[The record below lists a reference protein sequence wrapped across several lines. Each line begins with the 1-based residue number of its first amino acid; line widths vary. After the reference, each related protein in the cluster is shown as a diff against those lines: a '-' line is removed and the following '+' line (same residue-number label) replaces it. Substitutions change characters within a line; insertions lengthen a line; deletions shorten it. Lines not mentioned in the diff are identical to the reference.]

1 MARKA
6 YLPIAGRLFLA
17 VALPAAAVVVVLG
30 VLAWRTASGAVYVSL
45 KRELSASVAAA
56 ATSVSLRS
64 AAQIVEGGEEES
76 AYRRTVTRLRQI
88 ATFTGSSR
96 VMLIDEHES
105 VRADHSGAIAVG
117 TPAPRV
123 ALDRVEIAAAL
134 AGQAAVS
141 EPFRADDGRRFL
153 AAYARLPPAQDE
165 LSTQDDEARLVLV
178 LEAPAAALDAT
189 DATARQLALLVALA
203 VLLVVSLALVVA
215 RTITRSL
222 SRLAQESERL
232 GRGELAT
239 ELVLPGG
246 DDEVGRLG
254 RTLES
259 MRKALVD
266 RDAERQMML
275 AGIAHE
281 IRNPLGGME
290 LFSGLLE
297 EGIAELPEQT
307 PVTMSSRLELLEQA
321 GRVRKELG
329 YLTDVVNS
337 FLAFAR
343 DTPLAKEP
351 VDVAALLDDVATLC
365 RRAHAARIEVRP
377 CSEGL
382 TIELDRARIKQALL
396 NLVDNAL
403 AATPTDGA
411 VVLMAARAE
420 GAVVLMVQDNGK
432 GMDESTRQRAWTPF
446 YTTKEKGSGLGLP
459 LVRKLARDHG
469 GDAEVTSTP
478 GQGTT
483 VTMRLP
489 A

>member
-1 MARKA
+1 M
-6 YLPIAGRLFLA
+6 
-17 VALPAAAVVVVLG
+17 ALPAAAVVVALG
-30 VLAWRTASGAVYVSL
+30 VLAWRTTGDAVETSL
-45 KRELSASVAAA
+45 KREVGASVAAA
-56 ATSVSLRS
+56 ATSVSVRS
-64 AAQIVEGGEEES
+64 AAQIVEGGEAES
-76 AYRRTVTRLRQI
+76 AYRRTVTRLKQI
-88 ATFTGSSR
+88 ASFTGSSR
-96 VMLIDEHES
+96 VMIIDEQET
-105 VRADHSGAIAVG
+105 VRADHTGAIPVG

-123 ALDRVEIAAAL
+123 ALDRVELASAL
-134 AGQAAVS
+134 AGTAAVS

-153 AAYARLPPAQDE
+153 AAYARLPTAP
-165 LSTQDDEARLVLV
+165 DDEDARNQPSLVLV

-189 DATARQLALLVALA
+189 DATARQLAGLVTLA
-203 VLLVVSLALVVA
+203 VLLVISLALVVA

-222 SRLAQESERL
+222 SRLAHETERL
-232 GRGELAT
+232 GRGELKD

-259 MRKALVD
+259 MRTALLD

-297 EGIAELPEQT
+297 EGIAELPDAI
-307 PVTMSSRLELLEQA
+307 PAPARHELLEQA
-321 GRVRKELG
+321 GRVRKELR

-343 DTPLAKEP
+343 DTPLTKEN
-351 VDVAALLDDVATLC
+351 VDVGALLDDVASLS
-365 RRAHAARIEVRP
+365 RRETAARIEVQSSKDDNP
-377 CSEGL
+377 
-382 TIELDRARIKQALL
+382 IDVDRARIKQALL
-396 NLVDNAL
+396 NLVENAL
-403 AATPTDGA
+403 AATPADGCVTLRATREDGA
-411 VVLMAARAE
+411 CVLVVE
-420 GAVVLMVQDNGK
+420 DTGK
-432 GMDESTRQRAWTPF
+432 GMDAATLAKVWTPF

-469 GDAEVTSTP
+469 GDAFVTSTP
-478 GQGTT
+478 GHGTT

-489 A
+489 MQRR